1 MRSGVKYVTKLAPLV
16 LIPVL
21 LSVALIWLGV
31 WTAGWRDFAP
41 NTGITAHWDF
51 SKTFSS
57 AWEADTQCLVLLDDD
72 GDKTPTAPPSPIA
85 SDTHPFAL
93 APFAL
98 PLALPALCPRPHPH
112 AGKPLFTEGDLRPF
126 NFYEALALFFPSVT
140 GIMAGVER
148 MESEGGKAGAK

>member
-72 GDKTPTAPPSPIA
+72 GDKNPTAPPSPVA
-85 SDTHPFAL
+85 SDTHPFTL

-98 PLALPALCPRPHPH
+98 PLALPALCPRPQPH

-148 MESEGGKAGAK
+148 RES